1 MSRGVGGSY
10 PWTPMAKT
18 RQLKRRIIAANNTKR
33 ITKTLQ
39 MIATSKFARALH
51 AATATKPYTEALFE
65 LVGELQGA
73 AGEVD
78 HPLLKTGN
86 PKAPPLTLL
95 ITSDRGLAG
104 PYNGSVLR
112 AFSGYLKENPAART
126 GMIELV
132 GKKGAAWLKFNK
144 ITVTTQHTHIGDKP
158 KYEDI
163 TKITEE
169 YIRRYSAGEVSTVR
183 VAYMKFI
190 STSKQVPTVLQL
202 LPFDPAS
209 LGTVKK
215 SADAGSKN
223 AAVQYEFS
231 PPAAE
236 LLGELL
242 PAALKAVVFQCFN
255 EAIVSEHVARMVA
268 MKSATDNA
276 GKMSKAYARKYNRAR
291 QAQITTELM
300 EVISGA
306 AALN

>member
-1 MSRGVGGSY
+1 
-10 PWTPMAKT
+10 MAKT

-39 MIATSKFARALH
+39 MIATSKFARALQ

-65 LVGELQGA
+65 LVGELQSA

-78 HPLLKTGN
+78 HPLLKAGN
-86 PKAPPLTLL
+86 AKAAPLTLL

-112 AFSGYLKENPAART
+112 VFSGYLKENPAART
-126 GMIELV
+126 GVIELV

-144 ITVTTQHTHIGDKP
+144 IAVTTQHTHIGDKP

-163 TKITEE
+163 TKLAEE
-169 YIRRYSAGEVSTVR
+169 YIRRYAAGEVSSVR
-183 VAYMKFI
+183 IAYMKFV

-209 LGTVKK
+209 LATAKK
-215 SADAGSKN
+215 
-223 AAVQYEFS
+223 AAEPVGMGAEVQYEFS

-242 PAALKAVVFQCFN
+242 PAALKAVLFQCFN